1 MTWDFNNT
9 AGIMLPPGSY
19 KVRLTTGAF
28 ADTKAFT
35 LLIDPRIAA
44 NGVST
49 ADLRE
54 QFEHS
59 TRTRDLVDEMN
70 RVANRIRRERAR
82 LRSGGSADTLAKVND
97 LATTTFGAGE
107 GIRYGQPGL
116 QTHIGYLSGLA
127 ARVDQKVGQD
137 ATERYRT
144 LRKELDVLEARV
156 NAVLG
161 AEKGGSF
168 VP

>member
-1 MTWDFNNT
+1 M
-9 AGIMLPPGSY
+9 
-19 KVRLTTGAF
+19 
-28 ADTKAFT
+28 
-35 LLIDPRIAA
+35 IDPRVAA
-44 NGVST
+44 NGIT
-49 ADLRE
+49 AADLRE
-54 QFEHS
+54 QYEHS
-59 TRTRDLVDEMN
+59 ARMRDLVDEMN

-107 GIRYGQPGL
+107 GIRYGRPGL

-137 ATERYRT
+137 AIERYRT

-156 NAVLG
+156 IAVLG